1 MRESPRLTTCK
12 LWSSTTGSC
21 RMLTLRW
28 CRHWHDLACRWWLRT
43 LRQRGCHV
51 NCQCCNQ
58 SCQQQLV
65 VPLYNNN
72 SYGVNFYSENINSS
86 NSSVPP
92 YQHNI
97 FWFSTIDYCRHVNS
111 YEAKCTNYSISIT
124 SGFLSLSPLSD
135 ASPFFAA
142 FFLAASS
149 FLSCCP
155 FFQTAR

>member
-72 SYGVNFYSENINSS
+72 SYGVNFYSENISSS
-86 NSSVPP
+86 N
-92 YQHNI
+92 
-97 FWFSTIDYCRHVNS
+97 

-155 FFQTAR
+155 FFQTVR